1 MRVSSTL
8 QMTHFFRRAVVWG
21 LVVACLALATGA
33 RGVAAMEPGQEP
45 ASGTAWVLV
54 MVEQH
59 GCVYCTRWNAEV
71 APEYPVTPEGR
82 FAPLRRVNL
91 RNLPADLTFERR
103 VIFTPTFVLMGDGAE
118 VARLEGYAGED
129 FFWGLLG
136 RMLSQ
141 ADATWATQDSD
152 R

>member
-1 MRVSSTL
+1 
-8 QMTHFFRRAVVWG
+8 MTRYLRRAVVGG
-21 LVVACLALATGA
+21 LAAALVLLTALTALPDRAAATDTGPDP
-33 RGVAAMEPGQEP
+33 E
-45 ASGTAWVLV
+45 WVLV

-71 APEYPVTPEGR
+71 GPEYPITPEGR

-91 RNLPADLTFERR
+91 RNLPADLSFERR
-103 VIFTPTFVLMGDGAE
+103 VVFTPTFVLMGDGVE
-118 VARLEGYAGED
+118 VGRMEGYAGED

-141 ADATWATQDSD
+141 ADATWATQDGD